1 MASCGTHLLSSLF
14 NVGHQFGDLVIK
26 AFFSFLLKLGEV
38 TFKVSFLPVFF
49 PFSAQRGL
57 HEGGSSR
64 AHEQNTRGREE
75 TFISR
80 EETNNQWT
88 KINADNQSNQQE
100 VPRRRAS
107 NMVCPKLCGEN
118 RSGLPIAR
126 NVFVHTCLGQTRQLR
141 PQGRR

>member
-49 PFSAQRGL
+49 PFSAQSGL
-57 HEGGSSR
+57 DEGGSSR
-64 AHEQNTRGREE
+64 AQGQYTRGREE

-100 VPRRRAS
+100 VPRR
-107 NMVCPKLCGEN
+107 
-118 RSGLPIAR
+118 
-126 NVFVHTCLGQTRQLR
+126 
-141 PQGRR
+141 